1 MTTENLHALAQRFEA
16 MGATYIAALLRRLLT
31 SEVEQRDLEDKLTKM
46 GMSDLIKEN
55 YGN

>member
-1 MTTENLHALAQRFEA
+1 MTTEKLHAFAPRLEACGAEYLAEVVRKLIREK
-16 MGATYIAALLRRLLT
+16 L
-31 SEVEQRDLEDKLTKM
+31 EVEALEDKLTKM